1 MRPFHPSN
9 ASPNRVSGAG
19 DWRLTHSARG
29 RKRLWVSVVL
39 IPYKVLRWME
49 DRAHTRRRVSYVVG
63 GLMLGLAAPV
73 GLLVMRAALAR
84 DSAPGWLG
92 RELSGNV
99 DIYVYLTLVTC
110 LLFVGLGRVLGAQAD
125 ELRAASISDSLTGL
139 SNRRY
144 FDQRL
149 RQEVDRASRYKQSLS
164 LLLIDVDY
172 LKRINDEHGHIG
184 GDAAL
189 VAVGDSLRRT
199 CRTSDLPVRF
209 AGDEFA
215 VIAPCTT
222 AMEARRLAERI
233 QESLTQASTAV
244 GKLAGQAVTVSIG
257 IADLLADIEPGAQGL
272 VETADRA
279 LYEAKAAGRNRT
291 SIASRVTPESWA
303 GNSRDEPTV
312 KLRTRPQPR

>member
-1 MRPFHPSN
+1 VN
-9 ASPNRVSGAG
+9 
-19 DWRLTHSARG
+19 
-29 RKRLWVSVVL
+29 VVI

-49 DRAHTRRRVSYVVG
+49 DRAHTRRRVTYVVG
-63 GLMLGLAAPV
+63 GLLLGLAAPL
-73 GLLVMRAALAR
+73 GLLLMRALLAP
-84 DSAPGWLG
+84 DASGGWVG
-92 RELSGNV
+92 RELSGSLDV
-99 DIYVYLTLVTC
+99 YLYLTLMTC
-110 LLFVGLGRVLGAQAD
+110 LLFVVAGRVLGAQVD

-149 RQEVDRASRYKQSLS
+149 RQEVDRAGRYKQSLS

-172 LKRINDEHGHIG
+172 LKRINDEHGHLG

-199 CRTSDLPVRF
+199 CRASDLPVRF

-222 AMEARRLAERI
+222 AIEARRLAERI
-233 QESLTQASTAV
+233 QESLRLASTARS
-244 GKLAGQAVTVSIG
+244 GLAGEAITVSIG
-257 IADLLADIEPGAQGL
+257 IADMLADVEPGAMGL
-272 VETADRA
+272 VQTADRA

-291 SIASRVTPESWA
+291 SIASRVTPDSWTT
-303 GNSRDEPTV
+303 STRDEPTV
-312 KLRTRPQPR
+312 KLRTRAQQR